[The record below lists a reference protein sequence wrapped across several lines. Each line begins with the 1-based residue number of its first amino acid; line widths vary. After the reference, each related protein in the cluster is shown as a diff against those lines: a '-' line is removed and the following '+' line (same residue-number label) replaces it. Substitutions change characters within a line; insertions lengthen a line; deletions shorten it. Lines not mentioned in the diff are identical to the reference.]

1 MEIIRGKHGNK
12 VNVYANTIE
21 EEARIQISNLA
32 DYGPYRNSR
41 IRIMPDVHAGKGCT
55 IGTTMAINNAITP
68 NLVGSDIGC
77 GMLAAKLEDS
87 SIDFDRLD
95 NCIRKYIPS
104 GFNIHDYPIWHF
116 DLSGLRCLDQID
128 ISRADKSLGSL
139 GGGNHFIEV
148 DYSEKDKCYYLVI
161 HTGSRNLGVQVCN
174 YYQKLAIK
182 SMGDRKDRKELI
194 KELKESGRENEISS
208 EMAKLGPISIDKD
221 LAYLTGEN
229 FKNYINDMEIVQ
241 FYAHSNRFHIL
252 DIIASTMGFIV
263 DYAFETIH
271 NYIDTFRMILRK
283 GAVSAEFGERLII
296 PMNMYDG
303 SLICVGKGN
312 DEWNYSAPHGAGRL
326 MSRTKAKEN
335 IKLADYEDIMD
346 GIYSTSVNSSTIDEA
361 PQAYKPMEEIISCI
375 KDTVDI
381 VDVIKPVYNF
391 KAN

>member
-1 MEIIRGKHGNK
+1 MEIIRGKYGNEVK
-12 VNVYANTIE
+12 VYANTIE

-32 DYGPYRNSR
+32 DYEPYRNSK

-55 IGTTMAINNAITP
+55 IGTTMAINNSMTP

-77 GMLAAKLEDS
+77 GMIAAKLENS
-87 SIDFDRLD
+87 SIDLDRLD

-104 GFNIHDYPIWHF
+104 GFNIHDYPIGHF

-182 SMGDRKDRKELI
+182 SMGERKDRNELI

-208 EMAKLGPISIDKD
+208 ELSKLGPISIDKD
-221 LAYLTGEN
+221 LAHLTGEN
-229 FKNYINDMEIVQ
+229 FDDYINDMGIVQ
-241 FYAHSNRFHIL
+241 DYASVNRHAIS
-252 DIIASTMGFIV
+252 DIITSSMCFHV
-263 DYAFETIH
+263 DNIFETIH
-271 NYIDTFRMILRK
+271 NYIDTFKMILRK
-283 GAVSAEFGERLII
+283 GAVSAEIGEKLII
-296 PMNMYDG
+296 PMNMHDG
-303 SLICVGKGN
+303 SLVCVGKGN

-335 IKLADYEDIMD
+335 IELIDYKDIMN

-361 PQAYKPMEEIISCI
+361 PQAYKPMDEIISCI
-375 KDTVDI
+375 CDTVDI